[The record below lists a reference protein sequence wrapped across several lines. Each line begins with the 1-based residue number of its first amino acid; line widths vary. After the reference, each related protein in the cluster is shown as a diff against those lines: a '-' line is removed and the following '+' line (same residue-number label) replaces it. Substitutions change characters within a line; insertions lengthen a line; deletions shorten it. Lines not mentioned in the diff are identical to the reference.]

1 MVIDSKNGRVA
12 FLALDRVPGRGNS
25 QVAVPFDELSM
36 NANAFALDTT
46 QKQLTSA
53 PSFNELADMNNLRYA
68 ENVYKY
74 FGQHPYWTEEGIQ

>member
-1 MVIDSKNGRVA
+1 LVIDSKDGRIA

-25 QVAVPFDELSM
+25 QAAVPFSELSM
-36 NANAFALDTT
+36 SGHAFVLDTSRD
-46 QKQLTSA
+46 KLAAA
-53 PSFNELADMNNLRYA
+53 PSFSGLADMNNLRYA